1 MEAAS
6 NIIRHA
12 YQGRT
17 DQRIRVAAEAFT
29 DRLVLRL
36 MHRGTAFDPT
46 TVQPPV
52 FDGSRDG
59 GFGVYIIARCVDE
72 VRYVCDGQGE
82 NSIYLVKKRST

>member
-1 MEAAS
+1 MAIS
-6 NIIRHA
+6 SRFVDA

-17 DQRIRVAAEAFT
+17 DQCIRVAAEAFA

-36 MHRGTAFDPT
+36 AHRGVAFDPA
-46 TVQPPV
+46 TVQPPA

-59 GFGVYIIARCVDE
+59 GVGVYIIAHCVDE
-72 VRYVCDGQGE
+72 VHYVRDGQGE